1 MARSHWAITRPQRKA
16 ETPDEKNDGAPLR
29 IDHFDESEA
38 GAAPSQRTPDMQRT
52 PVVSPAAHTGHAMRT
67 LSCPVPSPPLPT
79 PPLPTP
85 PARRCRCRCHC
96 GLTAATVAT
105 AIQSMTCREYYS
117 AELWHSGLL
126 HVSTR
131 RHARGGAFYRQLQ
144 RLSAHEHVVVRL
156 ARRSSA
162 ERVDYVLHTLR
173 SHARCSAGRT
183 ACTMAQSRLPPS
195 RDPRHALIA
204 NTALMHH
211 RTTRH
216 RSHAAPALPRRLPR
230 ARS

>member
-1 MARSHWAITRPQRKA
+1 MRRTTAHRCGSTTLMSPRPER
-16 ETPDEKNDGAPLR
+16 
-29 IDHFDESEA
+29 H
-38 GAAPSQRTPDMQRT
+38 
-52 PVVSPAAHTGHAMRT
+52 PANAHLTCNAH
-67 LSCPVPSPPLPT
+67 LSCHLQHTPAMPCAPCPVQSPPLPS
-79 PPLPTP
+79 PPHPAP
-85 PARRCRCRCHC
+85 PHPLAAAAAAA
-96 GLTAATVAT
+96 AATVAT

-195 RDPRHALIA
+195 RDSRHALIA